1 MDEMNTTFEQVES
14 TPSYEEVAA
23 APMPEAKSGMSL
35 KAKAGIGAGFALAG
49 IAAKKAYDYFAPKAK
64 EKLETRRQA
73 KAIAQLEKAGF
84 DVKLTPKA
92 EEKKAE

>member
-1 MDEMNTTFEQVES
+1 MDENTFEQVES
-14 TPSYEEVAA
+14 TPSYEEVTAT
-23 APMPEAKSGMSL
+23 PMPEVKSGMSL
-35 KAKAGIGAGFALAG
+35 GAKVGIGAGFALAG
-49 IAAKKAYDYFAPKAK
+49 FAAQRAWSHFMPKAK

-73 KAIAQLEKAGF
+73 KAIAQLEKKF